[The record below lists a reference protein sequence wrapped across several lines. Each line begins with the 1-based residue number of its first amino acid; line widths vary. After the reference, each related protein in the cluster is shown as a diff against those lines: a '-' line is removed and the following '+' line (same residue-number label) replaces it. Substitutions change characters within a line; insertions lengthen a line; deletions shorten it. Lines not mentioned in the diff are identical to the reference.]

1 MLSVWEAFIRTYLK
15 QVLNI
20 FAIIVF
26 FDLSIL
32 DSAIETGNVGKYEEN
47 TLLPADNIFL
57 GCERKSKMI
66 TNFAPFNFKNMNRN
80 RHFNLQNGSFTF

>member
-1 MLSVWEAFIRTYLK
+1 M
-15 QVLNI
+15 
-20 FAIIVF
+20 FATIVF

-32 DSAIETGNVGKYEEN
+32 DAAVETGNVGKYEEN

-57 GCERKSKMI
+57 GCEGKSKMS

-80 RHFNLQNGSFTF
+80 THFSLQNGSFTF

>member
-1 MLSVWEAFIRTYLK
+1 LK

-20 FAIIVF
+20 FAITVF

-57 GCERKSKMI
+57 GCEGNPR
-66 TNFAPFNFKNMNRN
+66 
-80 RHFNLQNGSFTF
+80 

>member
-1 MLSVWEAFIRTYLK
+1 MK

-47 TLLPADNIFL
+47 TLLPADNISL
-57 GCERKSKMI
+57 GCEE
-66 TNFAPFNFKNMNRN
+66 
-80 RHFNLQNGSFTF
+80 NLR